1 MAAETP
7 FAYQQAWYPVS
18 PLQDLDPRRPQPLTL
33 LGEPYVI
40 WKPPLPGSHWQVF
53 LDRCPHRLAPLSE
66 GRLDRVSGQ
75 LMCSYHGWQ
84 FDAEG
89 LCRRIPQADPAVPE
103 PGQARHLCA
112 TRLPCREA
120 ADLLWLWPDAASADR
135 AGATP
140 LPISSFLE
148 QALSSP
154 GFVIGSVL
162 RDLPYDWQTLVEN
175 VADPSHV
182 PFAHHGIQGRRERAA
197 PIPLVMEQETPEQ
210 MVATVESRSIAMRTR
225 ITFQP
230 PALLEYVFLLPGGKE
245 MGLITWC
252 VPVAPGRSRI
262 VALFPRNFAQRQHTL
277 VPRWW
282 DHATNRNAVLDGDLL
297 LLRHQERLL
306 AGQSWRQAY
315 RLPTRADR
323 LVIAVRRWMDR
334 HGVPFALDGDG
345 SAQANV
351 IPADPLLSMDR
362 FQQHTTHCRSCRRA
376 LAWTEAFQ
384 LSGAAVFVLSLPA
397 AVLWPTF
404 QGVWLLLGAWALL
417 AAVLLRWQ
425 LRPRFRARLY
435 EHWRR

>member
-1 MAAETP
+1 
-7 FAYQQAWYPVS
+7 
-18 PLQDLDPRRPQPLTL
+18 
-33 LGEPYVI
+33 
-40 WKPPLPGSHWQVF
+40 
-53 LDRCPHRLAPLSE
+53 
-66 GRLDRVSGQ
+66 
-75 LMCSYHGWQ
+75 
-84 FDAEG
+84 
-89 LCRRIPQADPAVPE
+89 
-103 PGQARHLCA
+103 
-112 TRLPCREA
+112 
-120 ADLLWLWPDAASADR
+120 
-135 AGATP
+135 
-140 LPISSFLE
+140 
-148 QALSSP
+148 
-154 GFVIGSVL
+154 
-162 RDLPYDWQTLVEN
+162 
-175 VADPSHV
+175 
-182 PFAHHGIQGRRERAA
+182 
-197 PIPLVMEQETPEQ
+197 
-210 MVATVESRSIAMRTR
+210 
-225 ITFQP
+225 
-230 PALLEYVFLLPGGKE
+230 
-245 MGLITWC
+245 
-252 VPVAPGRSRI
+252 
-262 VALFPRNFAQRQHTL
+262 